1 VDKKTEN
8 SQPPSKAPTDKPVKV
23 IVKPTEKKPTA
34 KPVAAKLMWL
44 VLIVALLALA
54 VSLYQWQ
61 QRLTLQ
67 QSLQQN
73 EVTVAAAVQRL
84 DEQAAANNNLQR
96 QLDQQLVG
104 SKQQQQL
111 QQQRIDKLQGQV
123 DSQQRRLLSISTT
136 SRDDWLLAEAEY
148 LIRLANQ
155 RLLMAK
161 EVAGSLELLQAADTI
176 AKELD
181 DSALY
186 FLRQSLA
193 EDMAALRAISGFDLE
208 GVYLQLGALAKQAD
222 SLRLIALPELTAN
235 IETQAIPEDWQQR
248 LEYGLQDAWSKLG
261 QYIQIKRRD
270 EIYQPLLAP
279 EYEAAVRQNIQL
291 MFEQAQMAAL
301 AGKQRLYQDSLA
313 KAKAALKNYYN
324 LDTKA
329 TNEIIIAIE
338 KLSTQPV
345 AVSLP
350 DISGSLQTIKNYL
363 ASLHM
368 EKPAAAKPQDKA
380 AETGSAQ

>member
-1 VDKKTEN
+1 MDKKTEN